1 MQKIIYICTAEKRK
15 KGGKSML
22 KKLSFLLAAIFCI
35 FHCYTAMFGAAS
47 GIGQKAI
54 HLGLVL
60 IIFFL
65 DYLAKE
71 DRKWYCRLADLFF
84 LFASAGSF
92 FYIMAIDKTIDLR
105 SGLVYTYDLIF
116 GVLLIAA
123 LIEATR
129 RSVGTSLAI
138 VVGCFL
144 LYAFG
149 GAYLPGFLAH
159 AGMDLSRLISV
170 VYLGTDGIYGTAIY
184 ASASYIV
191 LFVILGAVFQETGVG
206 DYFTKLASRAFG
218 KFRGGP
224 AKVAVV
230 ASGLFGSISGSAI
243 ANVIGTGTFT
253 IPMMKKCGFED
264 EYAAA
269 VEASASTGGQIM
281 PPVMGATAF
290 LIAEYLSIP
299 YFDLVKAALIPAV
312 LFYVAILM
320 TVDLYARK
328 HDIKGVPEEELPT
341 WKELGQSVYLI
352 LPLIYLILAMSVLKM
367 SVTKAGITAI
377 IATIVFTLFS
387 KRNRITPDKIKKIV
401 KSSIE
406 GTKPVAIACGVVGII
421 IGIVMGSGLGFR
433 MSAILID
440 LSGGNLAVLLTL
452 TMIVSLILGMGVPT
466 TAAYLMLALLVV
478 PTLKKMDVLPLA
490 AHLFIFYFGII
501 SNVTPPVALAAYAAA
516 GVARCNPTKT
526 GFYAFKLSLSGFILP
541 FMFIYN
547 PVLLMQGEPLEIIQ
561 AVITALLG
569 IYSLSCALEKIAF
582 IWNINRLEQIVLFAS
597 ALLLIVPGTVTD
609 LMGLAVLIAI
619 FCLKYFGSRK
629 KETMQNA

>member
-1 MQKIIYICTAEKRK
+1 
-15 KGGKSML
+15 ML
-22 KKLSFLLAAIFCI
+22 KRLSFALAVLFCI
-35 FHCYTAMFGAAS
+35 FHCWTAMFGAAA

-65 DYLAKE
+65 DYLAQ
-71 DRKWYCRLADLFF
+71 DGRKWYCRVMDAFF
-84 LFASAGSF
+84 ILASAGSLI
-92 FYIMAIDKTIDLR
+92 YIMSIDKTIDLR
-105 SGLVYTYDLIF
+105 SGMIYTYDILF
-116 GVLLIAA
+116 GVLLIVT

-129 RSVGTSLAI
+129 RAVGKSLAI
-138 VVGCFL
+138 VVVCFIV
-144 LYAFG
+144 YGFMG
-149 GAYLPGFLAH
+149 QHMPGFLAH
-159 AGMDLSRLISV
+159 VGMDITRITSV

-191 LFVILGAVFQETGVG
+191 LFVILGAVFNETGVG

-224 AKVAVV
+224 AKIAVV
-230 ASGLFGSISGSAI
+230 ASGLFGFISGSAI

-290 LIAEYLSIP
+290 LIAEYLGIP

-328 HDIKGVPEEELPT
+328 NNIKGVPESELPT
-341 WKELGQSVYLI
+341 WKELVKNVYLI
-352 LPLIYLILAMSVLKM
+352 LPLIYLIVSMSVFKM
-367 SVTKAGITAI
+367 SVTKSGITSI
-377 IATIVFTLFS
+377 IATIVCTLFS
-387 KRNRITPDKIKKIV
+387 ARNRITPDKLKKIV
-401 KSSIE
+401 KASIN
-406 GTKPVAIACGVVGII
+406 GAKPVAIACGVVGII

-433 MSAILID
+433 MSSVLIQVSNGHLGIL
-440 LSGGNLAVLLTL
+440 LVL
-452 TMIVSLILGMGVPT
+452 TMVVSLILGMGVPT

-478 PTLKKMDVLPLA
+478 PALKQMNVLPLA

-516 GVARCNPTKT
+516 GVARCNPTRT
-526 GFYAFKLSLSGFILP
+526 GVFAFKLSLSGFILP
-541 FMFIYN
+541 FMFVYN
-547 PVLLMQGEPLEIIQ
+547 PVLLMQGGALEIIQ
-561 AVITALLG
+561 SLITALLG
-569 IYSLSCALEKIAF
+569 IYSLSAALEKF
-582 IWNINRLEQIVLFAS
+582 VFKWNINQAERLVLLAS
-597 ALLLIVPGTVTD
+597 ALLLIIPGTITD
-609 LMGLAVLIAI
+609 LIGFAVLLGI
-619 FCLKYFGSRK
+619 FLIKTAEEK
-629 KETMQNA
+629 KGNYAKA

>member
-1 MQKIIYICTAEKRK
+1 
-15 KGGKSML
+15 ML
-22 KKLSFLLAAIFCI
+22 KRLSFALAVLFCI
-35 FHCYTAMFGAAS
+35 FHCWTAMFGAAA

-65 DYLAKE
+65 DYLAQE
-71 DRKWYCRLADLFF
+71 DRKWYCRVMDAFF
-84 LFASAGSF
+84 ILASAGSLI
-92 FYIMAIDKTIDLR
+92 YSMSIDKTIDLR
-105 SGLVYTYDLIF
+105 SGMIYTYDILF
-116 GVLLIAA
+116 GVLLIIT

-129 RSVGTSLAI
+129 RAVGKSLAI
-138 VVGCFL
+138 VVICFIV
-144 LYAFG
+144 YGFMG
-149 GAYLPGFLAH
+149 QHMPGFLAH
-159 AGMDLSRLISV
+159 VGMDITRITSV

-191 LFVILGAVFQETGVG
+191 LFVILGAVFNETGVG

-224 AKVAVV
+224 AKIAVV

-290 LIAEYLSIP
+290 LIAEYLGIP

-328 HDIKGVPEEELPT
+328 NNIKGVPESELPT
-341 WKELGQSVYLI
+341 WKELVKNVYLI
-352 LPLIYLILAMSVLKM
+352 LPLIYLIVSMSVFKM
-367 SVTKAGITAI
+367 SVTKSGITSI
-377 IATIVFTLFS
+377 IATIVCTLFS
-387 KRNRITPDKIKKIV
+387 ARNRITPAKLKKIV
-401 KSSIE
+401 KASIN
-406 GTKPVAIACGVVGII
+406 GAKPVAIACGVVGII

-433 MSAILID
+433 MSSVLIQVSNGHLGIL
-440 LSGGNLAVLLTL
+440 LVL
-452 TMIVSLILGMGVPT
+452 TMVVSLILGMGVPT

-478 PTLKKMDVLPLA
+478 PALKQMNVLPLA

-526 GFYAFKLSLSGFILP
+526 GVFAFKLSLSGFILP
-541 FMFIYN
+541 FMFVYN
-547 PVLLMQGEPLEIIQ
+547 PVLLMQGGALEILQ
-561 AVITALLG
+561 SLITALLG
-569 IYSLSCALEKIAF
+569 IYSLSAALEKF
-582 IWNINRLEQIVLFAS
+582 VFKWNINQAERLVLLAS
-597 ALLLIVPGTVTD
+597 ALLLIIPGTITD
-609 LMGLAVLIAI
+609 LIGFAVLLGI
-619 FCLKYFGSRK
+619 FLIKTAEEK
-629 KETMQNA
+629 KGNYAKA

>member
-1 MQKIIYICTAEKRK
+1 
-15 KGGKSML
+15 ML
-22 KKLSFLLAAIFCI
+22 KRLSFALAVLFCI
-35 FHCYTAMFGAAS
+35 FHCWTAMFGAAA

-65 DYLAKE
+65 DYLAQE
-71 DRKWYCRLADLFF
+71 DRKWYCRVMDAFF
-84 LFASAGSF
+84 ILASAGSLI
-92 FYIMAIDKTIDLR
+92 YIMSIDKTIDLR
-105 SGLVYTYDLIF
+105 SGMIYTYDILF
-116 GVLLIAA
+116 GVLLIIT

-129 RSVGTSLAI
+129 RAVGKSLAI
-138 VVGCFL
+138 VVICFIV
-144 LYAFG
+144 YGFMG
-149 GAYLPGFLAH
+149 QHMPGVLAH
-159 AGMDLSRLISV
+159 VGMDITRITSV

-191 LFVILGAVFQETGVG
+191 LFVILGAVFNETGVG

-224 AKVAVV
+224 AKIAVV

-290 LIAEYLSIP
+290 LIAEYLGIP

-328 HDIKGVPEEELPT
+328 NNIKGVPESELPT
-341 WKELGQSVYLI
+341 WKELVKNVYLI
-352 LPLIYLILAMSVLKM
+352 LPLIYLIVSMSVFKM
-367 SVTKAGITAI
+367 SVTKSGITSI
-377 IATIVFTLFS
+377 IATIVCTLFS
-387 KRNRITPDKIKKIV
+387 ARNRITPAKLKKIV
-401 KSSIE
+401 KASIN
-406 GTKPVAIACGVVGII
+406 GAKPVAIACGVVGII

-433 MSAILID
+433 MSSVLIQVSNGHLGIL
-440 LSGGNLAVLLTL
+440 LVL
-452 TMIVSLILGMGVPT
+452 TMVVSLILGMGVPT

-478 PTLKKMDVLPLA
+478 PALKQMNVLPLA

-526 GFYAFKLSLSGFILP
+526 GVFAFKLSLSGFILP
-541 FMFIYN
+541 FMFVYN
-547 PVLLMQGEPLEIIQ
+547 PVLLMQGGALEILQ
-561 AVITALLG
+561 SLITALLG
-569 IYSLSCALEKIAF
+569 IYSLSAALEKF
-582 IWNINRLEQIVLFAS
+582 VFKWNINQAERLVLLAS
-597 ALLLIVPGTVTD
+597 ALLLIIPGTITD
-609 LMGLAVLIAI
+609 LIGFAVLLGI
-619 FCLKYFGSRK
+619 FLIKTAEEK
-629 KETMQNA
+629 KGNYAKA

>member
-1 MQKIIYICTAEKRK
+1 
-15 KGGKSML
+15 
-22 KKLSFLLAAIFCI
+22 
-35 FHCYTAMFGAAS
+35 MFGAAA

-71 DRKWYCRLADLFF
+71 DRKWYLKITDLFF
-84 LFASAGSF
+84 IIASAGSLI
-92 FYIMAIDKTIDLR
+92 YIMSIDSTIDLR
-105 SGLVYTYDLIF
+105 SGVVYTYDIVF
-116 GVLLIAA
+116 GVLLVLA

-138 VVGCFL
+138 VTGCFI
-144 LYAFG
+144 LYGFFG
-149 GAYLPGFLAH
+149 QYMPGFLAH
-159 AGMDLSRLISV
+159 VGMDLPRFISI

-191 LFVILGAVFQETGVG
+191 LFVILGAVFNETGVG

-218 KFRGGP
+218 RFVGGP
-224 AKVAVV
+224 AKIAVV

-290 LIAEYLSIP
+290 LIAEYLGIP

-328 HDIKGVPEEELPT
+328 HHISGVPEDELPT
-341 WKELGQSVYLI
+341 WKELGKTVYLI
-352 LPLIYLILAMSVLKM
+352 LPLVYLIISMSVLKM
-367 SVTKAGITAI
+367 SVTKSGISSILMAI
-377 IATIVFTLFS
+377 VCTMFS
-387 KRNRITPDKIKKIV
+387 AKNRLNKEKIV
-401 KSSIE
+401 KIIKGSIN
-406 GTKPVAIACGVVGII
+406 GAKPVAIACGVVGII

-433 MSAILID
+433 MSSVLIQV
-440 LSGGNLAVLLTL
+440 SNGNLAILLIL
-452 TMIVSLILGMGVPT
+452 TMVVSLIMGMGVPT

-478 PTLKKMDVLPLA
+478 PALKQMNVLPLA

-526 GFYAFKLSLSGFILP
+526 GFFAFKLSLSGFILP
-541 FMFIYN
+541 FIFVYN
-547 PVLLMQGEPLEIIQ
+547 PVLLMQGSAIEIIQ
-561 AVITALLG
+561 SLITALLG
-569 IYSLSCALEKIAF
+569 IYSLSCALEKFAF
-582 IWNINRLEQIVLFAS
+582 KWEISQVERVALFVS
-597 ALLLIVPGTVTD
+597 AILLVVPGTLTD
-609 LMGLAVLIAI
+609 VVGFLVLAAI
-619 FCLKYFGSRK
+619 FALKLIENK
-629 KETMQNA
+629 KKVLCN

>member
-1 MQKIIYICTAEKRK
+1 
-15 KGGKSML
+15 ML
-22 KKLSFLLAAIFCI
+22 KKLSFALAVLFCI
-35 FHCYTAMFGAAS
+35 FHCWTAMFGAAA

-65 DYLAKE
+65 DYLAQE
-71 DRKWYCRLADLFF
+71 DRKWYCRVMDAFF
-84 LFASAGSF
+84 ILASAGSLI
-92 FYIMAIDKTIDLR
+92 YITSIDKTIDLR
-105 SGLVYTYDLIF
+105 SGMIYTYDILF
-116 GVLLIAA
+116 GVLLIIT

-129 RSVGTSLAI
+129 RAVGKSLAI
-138 VVGCFL
+138 VVVCFIV
-144 LYAFG
+144 YGFMG
-149 GAYLPGFLAH
+149 QHMPGFLAH
-159 AGMDLSRLISV
+159 VGMDITRITSV

-191 LFVILGAVFQETGVG
+191 LFVILGAVFNETGVG

-224 AKVAVV
+224 AKIAVV

-290 LIAEYLSIP
+290 LIAEYLGIP

-328 HDIKGVPEEELPT
+328 NNIKGVPESELPT
-341 WKELGQSVYLI
+341 WKELVKNVYLI
-352 LPLIYLILAMSVLKM
+352 LPLIYLIVSMSVFKM
-367 SVTKAGITAI
+367 SVTKSGITSI
-377 IATIVFTLFS
+377 IATIVCTLFS
-387 KRNRITPDKIKKIV
+387 ARNRITPDKLKKIV
-401 KSSIE
+401 KASIN
-406 GTKPVAIACGVVGII
+406 GAKPVAIACGVVGII

-433 MSAILID
+433 MSSVLIQVSNGHLGIL
-440 LSGGNLAVLLTL
+440 LVL
-452 TMIVSLILGMGVPT
+452 TMVVSLILGMGVPT

-478 PTLKKMDVLPLA
+478 PALKQMNVLPLA

-516 GVARCNPTKT
+516 GVARCNPTRT
-526 GFYAFKLSLSGFILP
+526 GVFAFKLSLSGFILP
-541 FMFIYN
+541 FMFVYN
-547 PVLLMQGEPLEIIQ
+547 PVLLMQGGALEIIQ
-561 AVITALLG
+561 SLITALLG
-569 IYSLSCALEKIAF
+569 IYSLSAALEKF
-582 IWNINRLEQIVLFAS
+582 VFKWNINQAERLVLLAS
-597 ALLLIVPGTVTD
+597 ALLLIIPGTITD
-609 LMGLAVLIAI
+609 LIGFAVLLGI
-619 FCLKYFGSRK
+619 FLIKTAEEK
-629 KETMQNA
+629 KGNYAKA

>member
-1 MQKIIYICTAEKRK
+1 
-15 KGGKSML
+15 ML
-22 KKLSFLLAAIFCI
+22 KRLSFALAVLFCI
-35 FHCYTAMFGAAS
+35 FHCWMAMFGAAA

-65 DYLAKE
+65 DYLAQE
-71 DRKWYCRLADLFF
+71 DRKWYCRVMDAFF
-84 LFASAGSF
+84 ILASAGSLI
-92 FYIMAIDKTIDLR
+92 YIMSIDKTIDLR
-105 SGLVYTYDLIF
+105 SGMIYTYDILF
-116 GVLLIAA
+116 GVLLIIT

-129 RSVGTSLAI
+129 RAVGKSLAI
-138 VVGCFL
+138 VVVCFIV
-144 LYAFG
+144 YGFMG
-149 GAYLPGFLAH
+149 QHMPGFLAH
-159 AGMDLSRLISV
+159 VGMDITRITSV

-191 LFVILGAVFQETGVG
+191 LFVILGAVFNETGVG

-224 AKVAVV
+224 AKIAVV

-290 LIAEYLSIP
+290 LIAEYLGIP

-328 HDIKGVPEEELPT
+328 NNIKGVPESELPT
-341 WKELGQSVYLI
+341 WKELVKNVYLI
-352 LPLIYLILAMSVLKM
+352 LPLIYLIVSMSVFKM
-367 SVTKAGITAI
+367 SVTKSGITSI
-377 IATIVFTLFS
+377 IATIVCTLFS
-387 KRNRITPDKIKKIV
+387 ARNRITPDKLKKIV
-401 KSSIE
+401 KASIN
-406 GTKPVAIACGVVGII
+406 GAKPVAIACGVVGII

-433 MSAILID
+433 MSSVLIQVSNGHLGIL
-440 LSGGNLAVLLTL
+440 LVL
-452 TMIVSLILGMGVPT
+452 TMVVSLILGMGVPT

-478 PTLKKMDVLPLA
+478 PALKQMNVLPLA

-526 GFYAFKLSLSGFILP
+526 GVFAFKLSLSGFILP
-541 FMFIYN
+541 FMFVYN
-547 PVLLMQGEPLEIIQ
+547 PVLLMQGGALEIIQ
-561 AVITALLG
+561 SLITALLG
-569 IYSLSCALEKIAF
+569 IYSLSAALEKF
-582 IWNINRLEQIVLFAS
+582 VFKWNINQAERLVLLAS
-597 ALLLIVPGTVTD
+597 ALLLIIPGTITD
-609 LMGLAVLIAI
+609 LIGFAVLLGI
-619 FCLKYFGSRK
+619 FLIKTAEEK
-629 KETMQNA
+629 KGNYAKA

>member
-1 MQKIIYICTAEKRK
+1 
-15 KGGKSML
+15 ML
-22 KKLSFLLAAIFCI
+22 KKLSFALAVGFCV
-35 FHCYTAMFGAAS
+35 FHCWTAMFGAAS

-60 IIFFL
+60 TIFFL
-65 DYLAKE
+65 DYLAQ
-71 DRKWYCRLADLFF
+71 DGRKWYLRAVDGFFVLA
-84 LFASAGSF
+84 SVGSLA
-92 FYIMAIDKTIDLR
+92 YIMSIDSTIDLR
-105 SGLVYTYDLIF
+105 SGLIYTYDIIF
-116 GVLLIAA
+116 GLLLMVT

-129 RSVGTSLAI
+129 RAVGVSLAI
-138 VVGCFL
+138 VVLCFVA
-144 LYAFG
+144 YAFLG
-149 GAYLPGFLAH
+149 PHMPGFLAH
-159 AGMDLSRLISV
+159 AGMDIPRLTSI

-191 LFVILGAVFQETGVG
+191 LFVILGAVFNETGVG

-224 AKVAVV
+224 AKIAVV

-264 EYAAA
+264 DYAAA

-290 LIAEYLSIP
+290 LIAEYLGIP

-328 HDIKGVPEEELPT
+328 HNIKGVPENELPT
-341 WKELGQSVYLI
+341 WNELALNVYLI
-352 LPLIYLILAMSVLKM
+352 VPLIYLVVSMSVFKM
-367 SVTKAGITAI
+367 TVTKSGITSI
-377 IATIVFTLFS
+377 LVTIVCTLFS
-387 KRNRITPDKIKKIV
+387 ARNRISPDKLKKIV
-401 KSSIE
+401 KASIN
-406 GTKPVAIACGVVGII
+406 GAKPVAVACGVVGII

-433 MSAILID
+433 MSSVLVQV
-440 LSGGNLAVLLTL
+440 SGGHQGILLVL
-452 TMIVSLILGMGVPT
+452 TMVVSLILGMGVPT

-478 PTLKKMDVLPLA
+478 PALKSMDVLPLA

-516 GVARCNPTKT
+516 GVARSNPTRT
-526 GFYAFKLSLSGFILP
+526 GVFAFKLSLSGFILP
-541 FMFIYN
+541 FMFVYN
-547 PVLLMQGEPLEIIQ
+547 PVLLMQGNALEILQ
-561 AVITALLG
+561 SVVTAVLG
-569 IYSLSCALEKIAF
+569 IYSLSAALEKF
-582 IWNINRLEQIVLFAS
+582 IFKWSIGNAERIVLFAS

-609 LMGLAVLIAI
+609 LIGFAVLLGI
-619 FCLKYFGSRK
+619 FFIKATVDK
-629 KETMQNA
+629 NKTIQNIS

>member
-1 MQKIIYICTAEKRK
+1 
-15 KGGKSML
+15 ML
-22 KKLSFLLAAIFCI
+22 KRLSFALAVLFCI
-35 FHCYTAMFGAAS
+35 FHCWTAMFGAAA

-65 DYLAKE
+65 DYLAQE
-71 DRKWYCRLADLFF
+71 DRKWYCRVMDAFF
-84 LFASAGSF
+84 ILASAGSLI
-92 FYIMAIDKTIDLR
+92 YIMSIDKTIDLR
-105 SGLVYTYDLIF
+105 SGMIYTYDILF
-116 GVLLIAA
+116 GVLLIIT

-129 RSVGTSLAI
+129 RAVGKSLAI
-138 VVGCFL
+138 VVICFIV
-144 LYAFG
+144 YGFMG
-149 GAYLPGFLAH
+149 QHMPGFLAH
-159 AGMDLSRLISV
+159 VGMDITRITSV

-191 LFVILGAVFQETGVG
+191 LFVILGAVFNETGVG

-224 AKVAVV
+224 AKIAVV

-290 LIAEYLSIP
+290 LIAEYLGIP

-328 HDIKGVPEEELPT
+328 NNIKGVPESELPT
-341 WKELGQSVYLI
+341 WKELVKNVYLI
-352 LPLIYLILAMSVLKM
+352 LPLIYLIVSMSVFKM
-367 SVTKAGITAI
+367 SVTKSGITSI
-377 IATIVFTLFS
+377 IATIVCTLFS
-387 KRNRITPDKIKKIV
+387 ARNRITPAKLKKIV
-401 KSSIE
+401 KASIN
-406 GTKPVAIACGVVGII
+406 GAKHVAIACGVVGII

-433 MSAILID
+433 MSSVLIQVSNGHLGIL
-440 LSGGNLAVLLTL
+440 LVL
-452 TMIVSLILGMGVPT
+452 TMVVSLILGMGVPT

-478 PTLKKMDVLPLA
+478 PALKQMNVLPLA

-526 GFYAFKLSLSGFILP
+526 GVFAFKLSLSGFILP
-541 FMFIYN
+541 FMFVYN
-547 PVLLMQGEPLEIIQ
+547 PVLLMQGGALEILQ
-561 AVITALLG
+561 SLITALLG
-569 IYSLSCALEKIAF
+569 IYSLSAALEKF
-582 IWNINRLEQIVLFAS
+582 VFKWNINQAERLVLLAS
-597 ALLLIVPGTVTD
+597 ALLLIIPGTITD
-609 LMGLAVLIAI
+609 LIGFAVLLGI
-619 FCLKYFGSRK
+619 FLIKTAEEK
-629 KETMQNA
+629 KGNYAKA

>member
-1 MQKIIYICTAEKRK
+1 
-15 KGGKSML
+15 ML
-22 KKLSFLLAAIFCI
+22 KKLSFVLAAVFCI
-35 FHCYTAMFGAAS
+35 FHCYTAMFGAAP
-47 GIGQKAI
+47 GIAQKAV

-60 IIFFL
+60 VIFFL
-65 DYLAKE
+65 DYLVKE
-71 DRKWYCRLADLFF
+71 DRKWYLKLTDAFF
-84 LFASAGSF
+84 ILASAGSLI
-92 FYIMAIDKTIDLR
+92 YILSIDSTIDLR
-105 SGLVYTYDLIF
+105 SGLIYTYDILF
-116 GVLLIAA
+116 AVLLVLT

-129 RSVGTSLAI
+129 RAVGNSLAI
-138 VVGCFL
+138 VVICFI
-144 LYAFG
+144 LYGFFG
-149 GAYLPGFLAH
+149 MYMPGFLAH
-159 AGMDLSRLISV
+159 AGMDISRLTSV

-191 LFVILGAVFQETGVG
+191 LFVILGAVFNETGVG

-224 AKVAVV
+224 AKIAVV

-290 LIAEYLSIP
+290 LIAEYLGIP

-328 HDIKGVPEEELPT
+328 HDIKGVPESELPT
-341 WKELGQSVYLI
+341 WKELAKNVYLI
-352 LPLIYLILAMSVLKM
+352 LPLLYLILSMSVFKM
-367 SVTKAGITAI
+367 SVTKSGITSI
-377 IATIVFTLFS
+377 IVTIICTLFS
-387 KRNRITPDKIKKIV
+387 ARNRITPEKLKKIV
-401 KSSIE
+401 KASIN
-406 GTKPVAIACGVVGII
+406 GAKPVAIACGVVGII

-433 MSAILID
+433 MSSVLIQVSGGSLAILLI
-440 LSGGNLAVLLTL
+440 L
-452 TMIVSLILGMGVPT
+452 TMFVSLILGMGVPT

-478 PTLKKMDVLPLA
+478 PALKKMEVLPLA

-526 GFYAFKLSLSGFILP
+526 GFFAFKLSLSGFILP
-541 FMFIYN
+541 FMFVYN
-547 PVLLMQGEPLEIIQ
+547 PVLLMQGNAFDILQ
-561 AVITALLG
+561 SLITALLG
-569 IYSLSCALEKIAF
+569 IYSLSCALEKFAF
-582 IWNINRLEQIVLFAS
+582 KWNISQAERLILFAS
-597 ALLLIVPGTVTD
+597 AILLIVPGTVTD
-609 LMGLAVLIAI
+609 LIGIAVLVAI
-619 FCLKYFGSRK
+619 FCLKIFTDK
-629 KETMQNA
+629 KITMQNA

>member
-1 MQKIIYICTAEKRK
+1 MKIT
-15 KGGKSML
+15 
-22 KKLSFLLAAIFCI
+22 
-35 FHCYTAMFGAAS
+35 
-47 GIGQKAI
+47 
-54 HLGLVL
+54 
-60 IIFFL
+60 
-65 DYLAKE
+65 
-71 DRKWYCRLADLFF
+71 DLFF
-84 LFASAGSF
+84 IIASAGSLI
-92 FYIMAIDKTIDLR
+92 YIMSIDSTIDLR
-105 SGLVYTYDLIF
+105 SGVVYTYDIVF
-116 GVLLIAA
+116 GVLLVLA

-138 VVGCFL
+138 VTGCFI
-144 LYAFG
+144 LYGFFG
-149 GAYLPGFLAH
+149 QYMPGFLAH
-159 AGMDLSRLISV
+159 VGMDLPRFISI

-191 LFVILGAVFQETGVG
+191 LFVILGAVFNETGVG

-218 KFRGGP
+218 RFVGGP
-224 AKVAVV
+224 AKIAVV

-290 LIAEYLSIP
+290 LIAEYLGIP

-328 HDIKGVPEEELPT
+328 HHISGVPEDELPT
-341 WKELGQSVYLI
+341 WKELGKTVYLI
-352 LPLIYLILAMSVLKM
+352 LPLVYLIISMSVLKM
-367 SVTKAGITAI
+367 SVTKSGISSILMAI
-377 IATIVFTLFS
+377 VCTMFS
-387 KRNRITPDKIKKIV
+387 AKNRLNKEKIV
-401 KSSIE
+401 KIIKGSIN
-406 GTKPVAIACGVVGII
+406 GAKPVAIACGVVGII

-433 MSAILID
+433 MSSVLIQV
-440 LSGGNLAVLLTL
+440 SNGNLAILLIL
-452 TMIVSLILGMGVPT
+452 TMVVSLIMGMGVPT

-478 PTLKKMDVLPLA
+478 PALKQMNVLPLA

-526 GFYAFKLSLSGFILP
+526 GFFAFKLSLSGFILP
-541 FMFIYN
+541 FIFVYN
-547 PVLLMQGEPLEIIQ
+547 PVLLMQGSAIEIIQ
-561 AVITALLG
+561 SLITALLG
-569 IYSLSCALEKIAF
+569 IYSLSCALEKFAF
-582 IWNINRLEQIVLFAS
+582 KWEISQVERVALFVS
-597 ALLLIVPGTVTD
+597 AILLVVPGTLTD
-609 LMGLAVLIAI
+609 VVGFLVLAAI
-619 FCLKYFGSRK
+619 FALKLIENK
-629 KETMQNA
+629 KKVLCN

>member
-1 MQKIIYICTAEKRK
+1 
-15 KGGKSML
+15 ML
-22 KKLSFLLAAIFCI
+22 KKLSFILAAIFCV
-35 FHCYTAMFGAAS
+35 FHCWTAMFGAAA

-60 IIFFL
+60 AIFFL
-65 DYLAKE
+65 DYLAKD
-71 DRKWYCRLADLFF
+71 DRKWYCRLSDVFF
-84 LFASAGSF
+84 ILASVGSLI
-92 FYIMAIDKTIDLR
+92 YIMSIDSTIDMR
-105 SGLVYTYDLIF
+105 SGRIYTYDIFF
-116 GVLLIAA
+116 GVLLMVT
-123 LIEATR
+123 LIEASR
-129 RSVGTSLAI
+129 RAVGKSLAI
-138 VVGCFL
+138 VVIVFI
-144 LYAFG
+144 LYAFFG
-149 GAYLPGFLAH
+149 QYMPGFLVH
-159 AGMDLSRLISV
+159 AGMDISRLTSV

-191 LFVILGAVFQETGVG
+191 LFVILGAVFNETGVG

-224 AKVAVV
+224 AKIAVV

-290 LIAEYLSIP
+290 LIAEYLGIP
-299 YFDLVKAALIPAV
+299 YFSLVKAALIPAV

-328 HDIKGVPEEELPT
+328 HDIKGVPESELPT
-341 WKELGQSVYLI
+341 WKELGRNVYLI
-352 LPLIYLILAMSVLKM
+352 LPLIYLIISMSVFKM
-367 SVTKAGITAI
+367 TVTKSGITSI
-377 IATIVFTLFS
+377 IATIVCTLFS
-387 KRNRITPDKIKKIV
+387 ARNRITLEKLKRIV
-401 KSSIE
+401 KASIN
-406 GTKPVAIACGVVGII
+406 GAKPVAVACGVVGII

-433 MSAILID
+433 MSSMLIQISNGQLGIL
-440 LSGGNLAVLLTL
+440 LVL
-452 TMIVSLILGMGVPT
+452 TMVVSLILGMGVPT

-478 PTLKKMDVLPLA
+478 PALKQMNVLPLA

-526 GFYAFKLSLSGFILP
+526 GIFAFKLSLSGFILP
-541 FMFIYN
+541 FMFVYN
-547 PVLLMQGEPLEIIQ
+547 PVLLMQGNWLEIIQ
-561 AVITALLG
+561 SLITALLG
-569 IYSLSCALEKIAF
+569 IYSLSSALEGFVFK
-582 IWNINRLEQIVLFAS
+582 WNANKAERLVLLAS
-597 ALLLIVPGTVTD
+597 ALLLIVPGTLTD
-609 LMGLAVLIAI
+609 VIGLAVLVGIFLLKTAGSKRGNNAIA
-619 FCLKYFGSRK
+619 
-629 KETMQNA
+629 

>member
-1 MQKIIYICTAEKRK
+1 M
-15 KGGKSML
+15 S
-22 KKLSFLLAAIFCI
+22 
-35 FHCYTAMFGAAS
+35 
-47 GIGQKAI
+47 
-54 HLGLVL
+54 
-60 IIFFL
+60 
-65 DYLAKE
+65 
-71 DRKWYCRLADLFF
+71 
-84 LFASAGSF
+84 
-92 FYIMAIDKTIDLR
+92 IDSTIDLR
-105 SGLVYTYDLIF
+105 SGVVYTYDIVF
-116 GVLLIAA
+116 GVLLVLA

-138 VVGCFL
+138 VTGCFI
-144 LYAFG
+144 LYGFFG
-149 GAYLPGFLAH
+149 QYMPGFLAH
-159 AGMDLSRLISV
+159 VGMDIPRFISI

-191 LFVILGAVFQETGVG
+191 LFVILGAVFNETGVG

-218 KFRGGP
+218 RFVGGP
-224 AKVAVV
+224 AKIAVV

-290 LIAEYLSIP
+290 LIAEYLGIP

-328 HDIKGVPEEELPT
+328 HHISGVPEDELPT
-341 WKELGQSVYLI
+341 WKELGKTVYLI
-352 LPLIYLILAMSVLKM
+352 LPLVYLIISMSVLKM
-367 SVTKAGITAI
+367 SVTKSGISSILMAI
-377 IATIVFTLFS
+377 VCTMFS
-387 KRNRITPDKIKKIV
+387 AKNRLNKEKIV
-401 KSSIE
+401 KIIKGSIN
-406 GTKPVAIACGVVGII
+406 GAKPVAIACGVVGII

-433 MSAILID
+433 MSSVLIQV
-440 LSGGNLAVLLTL
+440 SNGNLAILLIL
-452 TMIVSLILGMGVPT
+452 TMVVSLIMGMGVPT

-478 PTLKKMDVLPLA
+478 PALKQMNVLPLA

-526 GFYAFKLSLSGFILP
+526 GFFAFKLSLSGFILP
-541 FMFIYN
+541 FIFVYN
-547 PVLLMQGEPLEIIQ
+547 PVLLMQGSAIEIIQ
-561 AVITALLG
+561 SLITALLG
-569 IYSLSCALEKIAF
+569 IYSLSCALEKFAF
-582 IWNINRLEQIVLFAS
+582 KWEISQVERVALFVS
-597 ALLLIVPGTVTD
+597 AILLVVPGTLTD
-609 LMGLAVLIAI
+609 VVGFLVLAAI
-619 FCLKYFGSRK
+619 FALKLIENK
-629 KETMQNA
+629 KKVLCN

>member
-1 MQKIIYICTAEKRK
+1 
-15 KGGKSML
+15 
-22 KKLSFLLAAIFCI
+22 
-35 FHCYTAMFGAAS
+35 MFGAAA

-71 DRKWYCRLADLFF
+71 DRKWYLKITDLFF
-84 LFASAGSF
+84 IIASAGSLI
-92 FYIMAIDKTIDLR
+92 YIMSIDSTIDLR
-105 SGLVYTYDLIF
+105 SGVVYTYDIVF
-116 GVLLIAA
+116 GVLLVLA

-129 RSVGTSLAI
+129 RSVGTSLTI
-138 VVGCFL
+138 VTGCFI
-144 LYAFG
+144 LYGFFG
-149 GAYLPGFLAH
+149 QYMPGFLAH
-159 AGMDLSRLISV
+159 VGMDLPRFISI

-191 LFVILGAVFQETGVG
+191 LFVILGAVFNETGVG

-218 KFRGGP
+218 RFVGGP
-224 AKVAVV
+224 AKIAVV

-290 LIAEYLSIP
+290 LIAEYLGIP

-328 HDIKGVPEEELPT
+328 HHISGVPEDELPT
-341 WKELGQSVYLI
+341 WKELGKTVYLI
-352 LPLIYLILAMSVLKM
+352 LPLVYLIISMSVLKM
-367 SVTKAGITAI
+367 SVTKSGISSILMAI
-377 IATIVFTLFS
+377 VCTMFS
-387 KRNRITPDKIKKIV
+387 AKNRLNKEKIV
-401 KSSIE
+401 KIIKGSIN
-406 GTKPVAIACGVVGII
+406 GAKPVAIACGVVGII

-433 MSAILID
+433 MSSVLIQV
-440 LSGGNLAVLLTL
+440 SNGNLAILLIL
-452 TMIVSLILGMGVPT
+452 TMVVSLIMGMGVPT

-478 PTLKKMDVLPLA
+478 PALKQMNVLPLA

-526 GFYAFKLSLSGFILP
+526 GFFAFKLSLSGFILP
-541 FMFIYN
+541 FIFVYN
-547 PVLLMQGEPLEIIQ
+547 PVLLMQGSALEIIQ
-561 AVITALLG
+561 SLITALLG
-569 IYSLSCALEKIAF
+569 IYSLSCALEKFAF
-582 IWNINRLEQIVLFAS
+582 KWEISQVERVALFVS
-597 ALLLIVPGTVTD
+597 AILLVVPGTLTD
-609 LMGLAVLIAI
+609 VVGFLVLAVIFALKLIEN
-619 FCLKYFGSRK
+619 K
-629 KETMQNA
+629 KKVSCN

>member
-1 MQKIIYICTAEKRK
+1 
-15 KGGKSML
+15 ML
-22 KKLSFLLAAIFCI
+22 KRLSFALAVLFCI
-35 FHCYTAMFGAAS
+35 FHCWTAMFGAAA

-65 DYLAKE
+65 DDLAQE
-71 DRKWYCRLADLFF
+71 DRKWYCRVMDAFF
-84 LFASAGSF
+84 ILASAGSLI
-92 FYIMAIDKTIDLR
+92 YIMSIDKTIDLR
-105 SGLVYTYDLIF
+105 SGMIYTYDILF
-116 GVLLIAA
+116 GVLLIIT

-129 RSVGTSLAI
+129 RAVGKSLAI
-138 VVGCFL
+138 VVVCFIV
-144 LYAFG
+144 YGFMG
-149 GAYLPGFLAH
+149 QHMPGFLAH
-159 AGMDLSRLISV
+159 VGMDITRITSV

-191 LFVILGAVFQETGVG
+191 LFVILGAVFNETGVG

-224 AKVAVV
+224 AKIAVV

-290 LIAEYLSIP
+290 LIAEYLGIP

-328 HDIKGVPEEELPT
+328 NNIKGVPESELPT
-341 WKELGQSVYLI
+341 WKELVKNVYLI
-352 LPLIYLILAMSVLKM
+352 LPLIYLIVSMSVFKM
-367 SVTKAGITAI
+367 SVTKSGITSI
-377 IATIVFTLFS
+377 IATIVCTLFS
-387 KRNRITPDKIKKIV
+387 ARNRITADKLKKIV
-401 KSSIE
+401 KASIN
-406 GTKPVAIACGVVGII
+406 GAKPVAVACGVVGII

-433 MSAILID
+433 MSSVLIQVSNGHLGIL
-440 LSGGNLAVLLTL
+440 LVL
-452 TMIVSLILGMGVPT
+452 TMVVSLILGMGVPT

-478 PTLKKMDVLPLA
+478 PALKQMNVLPLA

-516 GVARCNPTKT
+516 GVARCNPTRT
-526 GFYAFKLSLSGFILP
+526 GVFAFKLSLSGFILP
-541 FMFIYN
+541 FMFVYN
-547 PVLLMQGEPLEIIQ
+547 PVLLMQGGALEIIQ
-561 AVITALLG
+561 SLITALLG
-569 IYSLSCALEKIAF
+569 IYSLSAALEKF
-582 IWNINRLEQIVLFAS
+582 VFKWNINQAERLVLLAS
-597 ALLLIVPGTVTD
+597 ALLLIIPGTITD
-609 LMGLAVLIAI
+609 LIGFAVLLGI
-619 FCLKYFGSRK
+619 FLIKTAEEK
-629 KETMQNA
+629 KGNYAKA

>member
-1 MQKIIYICTAEKRK
+1 
-15 KGGKSML
+15 ML
-22 KKLSFLLAAIFCI
+22 KKLSFGLAILFCI
-35 FHCYTAMFGAAS
+35 FHCWTAMFGAAA

-65 DYLAKE
+65 DYLAQK
-71 DRKWYCRLADLFF
+71 DRKWYCRAMDAFF
-84 LFASAGSF
+84 ILASAGSLI
-92 FYIMAIDKTIDLR
+92 YIMSIDKTIDLR
-105 SGLVYTYDLIF
+105 SGMIYTYDILF
-116 GVLLIAA
+116 GVLLIVT

-129 RSVGTSLAI
+129 RAVGKSLAI
-138 VVGCFL
+138 VVVCFII
-144 LYAFG
+144 YGFMG
-149 GAYLPGFLAH
+149 QKMPGFLAH
-159 AGMDLSRLISV
+159 VGMDITRITSV

-191 LFVILGAVFQETGVG
+191 LFVILGAVFNETGVG

-224 AKVAVV
+224 AKIAVV

-290 LIAEYLSIP
+290 LIAEYLGIP

-328 HDIKGVPEEELPT
+328 NNIKGVPESELPT
-341 WKELGQSVYLI
+341 WRELAKNVYLI
-352 LPLIYLILAMSVLKM
+352 LPLIYLIVSMSVFKM
-367 SVTKAGITAI
+367 SVTKSGITSI
-377 IATIVFTLFS
+377 IATIACTLFS
-387 KRNRITPDKIKKIV
+387 ARNRITPGKLKNIV
-401 KSSIE
+401 KASIN
-406 GTKPVAIACGVVGII
+406 GAKPVAIACGVVGII

-433 MSAILID
+433 MSSVLIQVSNGHLGIL
-440 LSGGNLAVLLTL
+440 LVL
-452 TMIVSLILGMGVPT
+452 TMLVSLILGMGVPT

-478 PTLKKMDVLPLA
+478 PALKQMSVLPLA

-526 GFYAFKLSLSGFILP
+526 GVFAFKLSLSGFILP
-541 FMFIYN
+541 FMFVYN
-547 PVLLMQGEPLEIIQ
+547 PVLLMQGGALEILQ
-561 AVITALLG
+561 SLITALLG
-569 IYSLSCALEKIAF
+569 IYSLSSALEKF
-582 IWNINRLEQIVLFAS
+582 VFKWNINQAERLVLLAS

-609 LMGLAVLIAI
+609 LIGFAVLLGI
-619 FCLKYFGSRK
+619 FLLKMAEDK
-629 KETMQNA
+629 KRNYAKA

>member
-1 MQKIIYICTAEKRK
+1 
-15 KGGKSML
+15 ML
-22 KKLSFLLAAIFCI
+22 KKLSFILAAIFCV
-35 FHCYTAMFGAAS
+35 FHCWTAMFGAAA

-60 IIFFL
+60 AIFFL
-65 DYLAKE
+65 DYLAKD
-71 DRKWYCRLADLFF
+71 DRKWYCRLSDVFF
-84 LFASAGSF
+84 ILASVGSLI
-92 FYIMAIDKTIDLR
+92 YIMSIDSTIDMR
-105 SGLVYTYDLIF
+105 SGLIYTYDIFF
-116 GVLLIAA
+116 GVLLMVT

-129 RSVGTSLAI
+129 RAVGKSLAI
-138 VVGCFL
+138 VVIVFI
-144 LYAFG
+144 LYAFFG
-149 GAYLPGFLAH
+149 QYMPGFLVH
-159 AGMDLSRLISV
+159 AGMDISRLTSV

-191 LFVILGAVFQETGVG
+191 LFVILGAVFNETGVG

-224 AKVAVV
+224 AKIAVV
-230 ASGLFGSISGSAI
+230 ASGLFGSIGGSAI

-290 LIAEYLSIP
+290 LIAEYLGIP
-299 YFDLVKAALIPAV
+299 YFSLVKAALIPAV

-328 HDIKGVPEEELPT
+328 HDIKGVPESELPT
-341 WKELGQSVYLI
+341 WKELGRNVYLI
-352 LPLIYLILAMSVLKM
+352 LPLIYLIISMSVFKM
-367 SVTKAGITAI
+367 TVTKSGITSI
-377 IATIVFTLFS
+377 IATIVCTLFS
-387 KRNRITPDKIKKIV
+387 ARNRITLEKLKRIV
-401 KSSIE
+401 KASIN
-406 GTKPVAIACGVVGII
+406 GAKPVAVACGVVGII

-433 MSAILID
+433 MSSMLIQISNGQLGIL
-440 LSGGNLAVLLTL
+440 LVL
-452 TMIVSLILGMGVPT
+452 TMVVSLILGMGVPT

-478 PTLKKMDVLPLA
+478 PALKQMNVLPLA

-526 GFYAFKLSLSGFILP
+526 GIFAFKLSLSGFILP
-541 FMFIYN
+541 FMFVYN
-547 PVLLMQGEPLEIIQ
+547 PVLLMQGNWLEIIQ
-561 AVITALLG
+561 SLITALLG
-569 IYSLSCALEKIAF
+569 IYSLSSALEGFVFK
-582 IWNINRLEQIVLFAS
+582 WNANKAERLVLLAS
-597 ALLLIVPGTVTD
+597 ALLLIVPGTLTD
-609 LMGLAVLIAI
+609 VIGLAVLVGIFLLKTAGSKRGNNAIA
-619 FCLKYFGSRK
+619 
-629 KETMQNA
+629 

>member
-1 MQKIIYICTAEKRK
+1 
-15 KGGKSML
+15 
-22 KKLSFLLAAIFCI
+22 
-35 FHCYTAMFGAAS
+35 MFGAAA

-71 DRKWYCRLADLFF
+71 DRKWYLKITDLFF
-84 LFASAGSF
+84 IIASAGSLI
-92 FYIMAIDKTIDLR
+92 YIMSIDSTIDLR
-105 SGLVYTYDLIF
+105 SGVVYTYDIVF
-116 GVLLIAA
+116 GVLLVLA

-138 VVGCFL
+138 VTGCFI
-144 LYAFG
+144 LYGFFG
-149 GAYLPGFLAH
+149 QYMPGFLAH
-159 AGMDLSRLISV
+159 VGMDLPRFISI

-191 LFVILGAVFQETGVG
+191 LFVILGAVFNETGVG

-218 KFRGGP
+218 RFVGGP
-224 AKVAVV
+224 AKIAVV

-290 LIAEYLSIP
+290 LIAEYLGIP

-328 HDIKGVPEEELPT
+328 HHISGVPEDELPT
-341 WKELGQSVYLI
+341 WKELGKTVYLI
-352 LPLIYLILAMSVLKM
+352 LPLVYLIISMSVLKM
-367 SVTKAGITAI
+367 SVTKSGISSILMAI
-377 IATIVFTLFS
+377 VCTMFS
-387 KRNRITPDKIKKIV
+387 AKNRLNKEKIV
-401 KSSIE
+401 KIIKGSIN
-406 GTKPVAIACGVVGII
+406 GAKPVAIACGVVGII

-433 MSAILID
+433 MSSVLIQV
-440 LSGGNLAVLLTL
+440 SNGNLAILLIL
-452 TMIVSLILGMGVPT
+452 TMVVSLIMGMGVPT

-478 PTLKKMDVLPLA
+478 PALKQMNVLPLA

-526 GFYAFKLSLSGFILP
+526 GFFAFKLSLSGFILP
-541 FMFIYN
+541 FIFVYN
-547 PVLLMQGEPLEIIQ
+547 PVLLMQGSAIEIIQ
-561 AVITALLG
+561 SLITALLG
-569 IYSLSCALEKIAF
+569 IYSLSCALEKFAF
-582 IWNINRLEQIVLFAS
+582 KWEISQVERVALFVS
-597 ALLLIVPGTVTD
+597 AILLVVPGTLTD
-609 LMGLAVLIAI
+609 VVGFVVLAVI
-619 FCLKYFGSRK
+619 FALKLVENK
-629 KETMQNA
+629 KKVTCN

>member
-1 MQKIIYICTAEKRK
+1 
-15 KGGKSML
+15 ML
-22 KKLSFLLAAIFCI
+22 KKLSFALAVGFCV
-35 FHCYTAMFGAAS
+35 FHCWTAMFGAAS

-60 IIFFL
+60 TIFFL
-65 DYLAKE
+65 DYLAQ
-71 DRKWYCRLADLFF
+71 DGRKWYLRAVDGFFVLA
-84 LFASAGSF
+84 SVGSLA
-92 FYIMAIDKTIDLR
+92 YIMSIDSTIDLR
-105 SGLVYTYDLIF
+105 SGLIYTYDIIF
-116 GVLLIAA
+116 GLLLMVT

-129 RSVGTSLAI
+129 RAVGVSLAI
-138 VVGCFL
+138 VVLCFVA
-144 LYAFG
+144 YAFLG
-149 GAYLPGFLAH
+149 PHMPGFLAH
-159 AGMDLSRLISV
+159 AGMDIPRLTSI

-191 LFVILGAVFQETGVG
+191 LFVIMGAVFNETGVG

-224 AKVAVV
+224 AKIAVV

-264 EYAAA
+264 DYAAA
-269 VEASASTGGQIM
+269 VEASASTGGQLM

-290 LIAEYLSIP
+290 LLAEYLGIP

-328 HDIKGVPEEELPT
+328 HNIKGVPENELPT
-341 WKELGQSVYLI
+341 WNELALNVYLI
-352 LPLIYLILAMSVLKM
+352 VPLIYLVVSMSVFKM
-367 SVTKAGITAI
+367 TVTKSGITSI
-377 IATIVFTLFS
+377 LVTIVCTLFS
-387 KRNRITPDKIKKIV
+387 ARNRISPDKLKKIV
-401 KSSIE
+401 KASIN
-406 GTKPVAIACGVVGII
+406 GAKPVAVACGVVGII

-433 MSAILID
+433 MSSVLVQV
-440 LSGGNLAVLLTL
+440 SGGHQGILLVL
-452 TMIVSLILGMGVPT
+452 TMVVSLILGMGVPT

-478 PTLKKMDVLPLA
+478 PALKSMDVLPLA

-516 GVARCNPTKT
+516 GVARSNPTRT
-526 GFYAFKLSLSGFILP
+526 GVFAFKLSLSGFILP
-541 FMFIYN
+541 FMFVYN
-547 PVLLMQGEPLEIIQ
+547 PVLLMQGNALEILQ
-561 AVITALLG
+561 SVVTAVLG
-569 IYSLSCALEKIAF
+569 IYSLSAALEKF
-582 IWNINRLEQIVLFAS
+582 IFKWSIGNAERIVLFAS

-609 LMGLAVLIAI
+609 LIGFAVLLGI
-619 FCLKYFGSRK
+619 FFIKATVDK
-629 KETMQNA
+629 NKTIQNIS

>member
-1 MQKIIYICTAEKRK
+1 
-15 KGGKSML
+15 ML
-22 KKLSFLLAAIFCI
+22 KRLSFALAVLFCI
-35 FHCYTAMFGAAS
+35 FHCWTAMFGAAA

-65 DYLAKE
+65 DYLAQ
-71 DRKWYCRLADLFF
+71 DGRKWYCRVMDAFF
-84 LFASAGSF
+84 ILASAGSLI
-92 FYIMAIDKTIDLR
+92 YIMSIDKTIDLR
-105 SGLVYTYDLIF
+105 SGMIYTYDILF
-116 GVLLIAA
+116 GVLLIVT

-129 RSVGTSLAI
+129 RAVGKSLAI
-138 VVGCFL
+138 VVVCFIV
-144 LYAFG
+144 YGFMG
-149 GAYLPGFLAH
+149 QHMPGFLAH
-159 AGMDLSRLISV
+159 VGMDITRITSV

-191 LFVILGAVFQETGVG
+191 LFVILGAVFNETGVG

-224 AKVAVV
+224 AKIAVV

-290 LIAEYLSIP
+290 LIAEYLGIP

-328 HDIKGVPEEELPT
+328 NNIKGVPESELPT
-341 WKELGQSVYLI
+341 WKELVKNVYLI
-352 LPLIYLILAMSVLKM
+352 LPLIYLIVSMSVFKM
-367 SVTKAGITAI
+367 SVTKSGITSI
-377 IATIVFTLFS
+377 IATIVCTLFS
-387 KRNRITPDKIKKIV
+387 ARNRITPDKLKKIV
-401 KSSIE
+401 KASIN
-406 GTKPVAIACGVVGII
+406 GAKPVAIACGVVGII

-433 MSAILID
+433 MSSVLIQVSNGHLGIL
-440 LSGGNLAVLLTL
+440 LVL
-452 TMIVSLILGMGVPT
+452 TMVVSLILGMGVPT

-478 PTLKKMDVLPLA
+478 PALKQMNVLPLA

-516 GVARCNPTKT
+516 GVARCNPTRT
-526 GFYAFKLSLSGFILP
+526 GVFAFKLSLSGFILP
-541 FMFIYN
+541 FMFVYN
-547 PVLLMQGEPLEIIQ
+547 PVLLMQGGALEIIQ
-561 AVITALLG
+561 SLITALLG
-569 IYSLSCALEKIAF
+569 IYSLSAALEKF
-582 IWNINRLEQIVLFAS
+582 VFKWNINQAERLVLLAS
-597 ALLLIVPGTVTD
+597 ALLIIIPGTITD
-609 LMGLAVLIAI
+609 LIGFAVLLGI
-619 FCLKYFGSRK
+619 FLIKTAEEK
-629 KETMQNA
+629 KGNYAKA

>member
-1 MQKIIYICTAEKRK
+1 
-15 KGGKSML
+15 ML
-22 KKLSFLLAAIFCI
+22 KKLSFILAAIFCV
-35 FHCYTAMFGAAS
+35 FHCWTAMFGAAA

-60 IIFFL
+60 AIFFL
-65 DYLAKE
+65 DYLAKD
-71 DRKWYCRLADLFF
+71 DRKWYCRLSDVFF
-84 LFASAGSF
+84 ILASVGSLI
-92 FYIMAIDKTIDLR
+92 YIMSIDSTIDMR
-105 SGLVYTYDLIF
+105 SGRIYTYDIFF
-116 GVLLIAA
+116 GVLLMVT
-123 LIEATR
+123 LIEASR
-129 RSVGTSLAI
+129 RAVGKSLAI
-138 VVGCFL
+138 VVIVFI
-144 LYAFG
+144 LYAFFG
-149 GAYLPGFLAH
+149 QYMPGFLVH
-159 AGMDLSRLISV
+159 AGMDISRLTSV

-191 LFVILGAVFQETGVG
+191 LFVILGAVFNETGVG

-224 AKVAVV
+224 AKIAVV

-290 LIAEYLSIP
+290 LIAEYLGIP
-299 YFDLVKAALIPAV
+299 YFSLVKAALIPAV

-328 HDIKGVPEEELPT
+328 HDIKGVPESELPT
-341 WKELGQSVYLI
+341 WKELGRNVYLI
-352 LPLIYLILAMSVLKM
+352 LPLIYLIISMSVFKM
-367 SVTKAGITAI
+367 SVTKSGITSI
-377 IATIVFTLFS
+377 IATIVCTLFS
-387 KRNRITPDKIKKIV
+387 ARNRITLEKLKRIV
-401 KSSIE
+401 KASIN
-406 GTKPVAIACGVVGII
+406 GAKPVAVACGVAGII

-433 MSAILID
+433 MSSMLIQISNGQLGIL
-440 LSGGNLAVLLTL
+440 LVL
-452 TMIVSLILGMGVPT
+452 TMVVSLILGMGVPT

-478 PTLKKMDVLPLA
+478 PALKQMNVLPLA

-526 GFYAFKLSLSGFILP
+526 GIFAFKLSLSGFILP
-541 FMFIYN
+541 FMFVYN
-547 PVLLMQGEPLEIIQ
+547 PVLLMQGNWLEIIQ
-561 AVITALLG
+561 SLITALLG
-569 IYSLSCALEKIAF
+569 IYSLSSALEGFVFK
-582 IWNINRLEQIVLFAS
+582 WNANKAERLVLLAS
-597 ALLLIVPGTVTD
+597 ALLLIVPGTLTD
-609 LMGLAVLIAI
+609 VIGLAVLVGIFLLKTAGSKRGNNAIA
-619 FCLKYFGSRK
+619 
-629 KETMQNA
+629 

>member
-1 MQKIIYICTAEKRK
+1 
-15 KGGKSML
+15 ML
-22 KKLSFLLAAIFCI
+22 KRLSFALAVLFCI
-35 FHCYTAMFGAAS
+35 FHCWTAMFGAAA

-65 DYLAKE
+65 DYLAQE
-71 DRKWYCRLADLFF
+71 DRKWYCRVMDAFF
-84 LFASAGSF
+84 ILASAGSLI
-92 FYIMAIDKTIDLR
+92 YIMSIDKTIDLR
-105 SGLVYTYDLIF
+105 SGMIYTYDILF
-116 GVLLIAA
+116 GVLLIIT

-129 RSVGTSLAI
+129 RAEKKSLAI
-138 VVGCFL
+138 VVVCFIV
-144 LYAFG
+144 YGFMG
-149 GAYLPGFLAH
+149 QHMPGFLAH
-159 AGMDLSRLISV
+159 VGMDITRITSV

-191 LFVILGAVFQETGVG
+191 LFVILGAVFNETGVG

-224 AKVAVV
+224 AKIAVV

-290 LIAEYLSIP
+290 LIAEYLGIP

-328 HDIKGVPEEELPT
+328 NNIKGVPESELPT
-341 WKELGQSVYLI
+341 WKELVKNVYLI
-352 LPLIYLILAMSVLKM
+352 LPLIYLIVSMSVFKM
-367 SVTKAGITAI
+367 SVTKSGITSI
-377 IATIVFTLFS
+377 IATIVCTLFS
-387 KRNRITPDKIKKIV
+387 ARNRITPDKLKKIV
-401 KSSIE
+401 KASIN
-406 GTKPVAIACGVVGII
+406 GAKPVAIACGVVGII

-433 MSAILID
+433 MSSVLIQVSNGHLGIL
-440 LSGGNLAVLLTL
+440 LVL
-452 TMIVSLILGMGVPT
+452 TMVVSLILGMGVPT

-478 PTLKKMDVLPLA
+478 PALKQMNVLPLA

-526 GFYAFKLSLSGFILP
+526 GVFAFKLSLSGFILP
-541 FMFIYN
+541 FMFVYN
-547 PVLLMQGEPLEIIQ
+547 PVLLMQGGALEIIQ
-561 AVITALLG
+561 SLITALLG
-569 IYSLSCALEKIAF
+569 IYSLSAALEKF
-582 IWNINRLEQIVLFAS
+582 VFKWNINQAERLVLLAS
-597 ALLLIVPGTVTD
+597 ALLLIIPGTITD
-609 LMGLAVLIAI
+609 LIGFAVLLGI
-619 FCLKYFGSRK
+619 FLIKTAEEK
-629 KETMQNA
+629 KGNYAKA

>member
-1 MQKIIYICTAEKRK
+1 
-15 KGGKSML
+15 ML
-22 KKLSFLLAAIFCI
+22 KRLSFALAVLFCI
-35 FHCYTAMFGAAS
+35 FHCWTAMFGAAA

-65 DYLAKE
+65 DYLAQE
-71 DRKWYCRLADLFF
+71 DRKWYCRVMDAFF
-84 LFASAGSF
+84 ILASAGSLI
-92 FYIMAIDKTIDLR
+92 YIMSIDKTIDLR
-105 SGLVYTYDLIF
+105 SGMIYTYDILF
-116 GVLLIAA
+116 GVLLIIT

-129 RSVGTSLAI
+129 RAVGKSLAI
-138 VVGCFL
+138 VVVCFIV
-144 LYAFG
+144 YGFMG
-149 GAYLPGFLAH
+149 QHMPGFLAH
-159 AGMDLSRLISV
+159 VGMDITRITSV

-191 LFVILGAVFQETGVG
+191 LFVILGAVFNETGVG

-224 AKVAVV
+224 AKIAVV

-290 LIAEYLSIP
+290 LIAEYLGIP

-328 HDIKGVPEEELPT
+328 NNIKGVPESELPT
-341 WKELGQSVYLI
+341 WKELVKNVYLI
-352 LPLIYLILAMSVLKM
+352 LPLIYLIVSMSVFKM
-367 SVTKAGITAI
+367 SVTKSGITSI
-377 IATIVFTLFS
+377 IATIVCTLFS
-387 KRNRITPDKIKKIV
+387 ARNRITADKLKKIV
-401 KSSIE
+401 KASIN
-406 GTKPVAIACGVVGII
+406 GAKPVAIACGVVGII

-433 MSAILID
+433 MSSVLIQVSNGHLGIL
-440 LSGGNLAVLLTL
+440 LVL
-452 TMIVSLILGMGVPT
+452 TMVVSLILGMGVPT

-478 PTLKKMDVLPLA
+478 PALKQMNVLPLA

-526 GFYAFKLSLSGFILP
+526 GVFAFKLSLSGFILP
-541 FMFIYN
+541 FMFVYN
-547 PVLLMQGEPLEIIQ
+547 PVLLMQGGALEIIQ
-561 AVITALLG
+561 SLITALLG
-569 IYSLSCALEKIAF
+569 IYSLSAALEKF
-582 IWNINRLEQIVLFAS
+582 VFKWNINQAERLVLLAS
-597 ALLLIVPGTVTD
+597 ALLLIIPGTITD
-609 LMGLAVLIAI
+609 LIGFAVLLGI
-619 FCLKYFGSRK
+619 FLIKTAEEK
-629 KETMQNA
+629 KGNYAKA

>member
-1 MQKIIYICTAEKRK
+1 
-15 KGGKSML
+15 ML
-22 KKLSFLLAAIFCI
+22 KRLSFALAVLFCI
-35 FHCYTAMFGAAS
+35 FHCWTAMFGAAA

-65 DYLAKE
+65 DYLAQE
-71 DRKWYCRLADLFF
+71 DRKWYCRVMDAFF
-84 LFASAGSF
+84 ILASAGSLI
-92 FYIMAIDKTIDLR
+92 YIMSIDKTIDLR
-105 SGLVYTYDLIF
+105 SGMIYTYDILF
-116 GVLLIAA
+116 GVLLIIT

-129 RSVGTSLAI
+129 RAVGKSLAI
-138 VVGCFL
+138 VVICFIV
-144 LYAFG
+144 YGFMG
-149 GAYLPGFLAH
+149 QYMPGFLAH
-159 AGMDLSRLISV
+159 VGMDITRITSV

-191 LFVILGAVFQETGVG
+191 LFVILGAVFNETGVG

-224 AKVAVV
+224 AKIAVV

-290 LIAEYLSIP
+290 LIAEYLGIP

-328 HDIKGVPEEELPT
+328 NNIKGVPESELPT
-341 WKELGQSVYLI
+341 WKELVKNVYLI
-352 LPLIYLILAMSVLKM
+352 LPLIYLIVSMSVFKM
-367 SVTKAGITAI
+367 SVTKSGITSI
-377 IATIVFTLFS
+377 IATIVCTLFS
-387 KRNRITPDKIKKIV
+387 ARNRITPAKLKKIV
-401 KSSIE
+401 KASIN
-406 GTKPVAIACGVVGII
+406 GAKPVAIACGVVGII

-433 MSAILID
+433 MSSVLIQVSNGHLGIL
-440 LSGGNLAVLLTL
+440 LVL
-452 TMIVSLILGMGVPT
+452 TMLVPLILGMGVPT

-478 PTLKKMDVLPLA
+478 PALKQMNVLPLA

-526 GFYAFKLSLSGFILP
+526 GVFAFKLSLSGFILP
-541 FMFIYN
+541 FMFVYN
-547 PVLLMQGEPLEIIQ
+547 PVLLMQGGALEILQ
-561 AVITALLG
+561 SLITALLG
-569 IYSLSCALEKIAF
+569 IYSLSAALEKF
-582 IWNINRLEQIVLFAS
+582 VFKWNINQAERLVLLAS
-597 ALLLIVPGTVTD
+597 ALLLIIPGTITD
-609 LMGLAVLIAI
+609 LIGFAVLLGI
-619 FCLKYFGSRK
+619 FLIKTAEEK
-629 KETMQNA
+629 KGNYAKA

>member
-1 MQKIIYICTAEKRK
+1 M
-15 KGGKSML
+15 S
-22 KKLSFLLAAIFCI
+22 
-35 FHCYTAMFGAAS
+35 
-47 GIGQKAI
+47 
-54 HLGLVL
+54 
-60 IIFFL
+60 
-65 DYLAKE
+65 
-71 DRKWYCRLADLFF
+71 
-84 LFASAGSF
+84 
-92 FYIMAIDKTIDLR
+92 IDSTIDLR
-105 SGLVYTYDLIF
+105 SGVVYTYDIVF
-116 GVLLIAA
+116 GVLLVLA

-138 VVGCFL
+138 VTGCFI
-144 LYAFG
+144 LYGFFG
-149 GAYLPGFLAH
+149 QYMPGFLAH
-159 AGMDLSRLISV
+159 VGMDIPRFISI

-191 LFVILGAVFQETGVG
+191 LFVILGAVFNETGVG

-218 KFRGGP
+218 RFVGGP
-224 AKVAVV
+224 AKIAVV

-290 LIAEYLSIP
+290 LIAEYLGIP

-328 HDIKGVPEEELPT
+328 HHISGVPEDELPT
-341 WKELGQSVYLI
+341 WKELGKTVYLI
-352 LPLIYLILAMSVLKM
+352 LPLVYLIISMSVLKM
-367 SVTKAGITAI
+367 SVTKSGISSILMAI
-377 IATIVFTLFS
+377 VCTMFS
-387 KRNRITPDKIKKIV
+387 AKNRLNKEKIV
-401 KSSIE
+401 KIIKGSIN
-406 GTKPVAIACGVVGII
+406 GAKPVAIACGVVGII

-433 MSAILID
+433 MSSVLIQV
-440 LSGGNLAVLLTL
+440 SNGNLAILLIL
-452 TMIVSLILGMGVPT
+452 TMVVSLIMGMGVPT

-478 PTLKKMDVLPLA
+478 PALKQMNVLPLA

-526 GFYAFKLSLSGFILP
+526 GFFAFKLSLSGFILP
-541 FMFIYN
+541 FIFVYN
-547 PVLLMQGEPLEIIQ
+547 PVLLMQGSALEIIQ
-561 AVITALLG
+561 SLITALLG
-569 IYSLSCALEKIAF
+569 IYSLSCALEKFAF
-582 IWNINRLEQIVLFAS
+582 KWEISQVERVALFVS
-597 ALLLIVPGTVTD
+597 AILLVVPGTLTD
-609 LMGLAVLIAI
+609 VVGFVVLAVIFALKLIEN
-619 FCLKYFGSRK
+619 K
-629 KETMQNA
+629 KKVTCN

>member
-1 MQKIIYICTAEKRK
+1 
-15 KGGKSML
+15 ML
-22 KKLSFLLAAIFCI
+22 KRLSFALAVLFCI
-35 FHCYTAMFGAAS
+35 FHCWTAMFGAAA

-65 DYLAKE
+65 DYLAQE
-71 DRKWYCRLADLFF
+71 DRKWYCRVMDAFF
-84 LFASAGSF
+84 ILASAGSLI
-92 FYIMAIDKTIDLR
+92 YIMSIDKTIDLR
-105 SGLVYTYDLIF
+105 SGMIYTYDILF
-116 GVLLIAA
+116 GVLLIIT

-129 RSVGTSLAI
+129 RAVGKSLAI
-138 VVGCFL
+138 VVVCFIV
-144 LYAFG
+144 YGFMG
-149 GAYLPGFLAH
+149 QHMPGFLAH
-159 AGMDLSRLISV
+159 VGMDITRITSV

-191 LFVILGAVFQETGVG
+191 LFVILGAVFNETGVG

-224 AKVAVV
+224 AKIAVV

-290 LIAEYLSIP
+290 LIAEYLGIP

-328 HDIKGVPEEELPT
+328 NNIKGVPESELPT
-341 WKELGQSVYLI
+341 WKELVKNVYLI
-352 LPLIYLILAMSVLKM
+352 LPLIYLIVSMSVFKM
-367 SVTKAGITAI
+367 SVTKSGITSI
-377 IATIVFTLFS
+377 IATIVCTLFS
-387 KRNRITPDKIKKIV
+387 ARNRITPDKLKKIV
-401 KSSIE
+401 KASIN
-406 GTKPVAIACGVVGII
+406 GAKPVAIACGVVGII

-433 MSAILID
+433 MSSVLIQVSNGHLGIL
-440 LSGGNLAVLLTL
+440 LVL
-452 TMIVSLILGMGVPT
+452 TMVVSLILGMGVPT

-478 PTLKKMDVLPLA
+478 PALKQMNVLPLA

-516 GVARCNPTKT
+516 GVARCNPTRT
-526 GFYAFKLSLSGFILP
+526 GVFAFKLSLSGFILP
-541 FMFIYN
+541 FMFVYN
-547 PVLLMQGEPLEIIQ
+547 PVLLMQG
-561 AVITALLG
+561 G
-569 IYSLSCALEKIAF
+569 ALE
-582 IWNINRLEQIVLFAS
+582 L
-597 ALLLIVPGTVTD
+597 
-609 LMGLAVLIAI
+609 
-619 FCLKYFGSRK
+619 YSR
-629 KETMQNA
+629 

>member
-1 MQKIIYICTAEKRK
+1 
-15 KGGKSML
+15 ML
-22 KKLSFLLAAIFCI
+22 FCI
-35 FHCYTAMFGAAS
+35 FHCWTAMFGAAA

-65 DYLAKE
+65 DYLAQE
-71 DRKWYCRLADLFF
+71 DRKWYCRVMDAFF
-84 LFASAGSF
+84 ILASAGSLI
-92 FYIMAIDKTIDLR
+92 YIMSIDKTIDLR
-105 SGLVYTYDLIF
+105 SGMIYTYDILF
-116 GVLLIAA
+116 GVLLIIT

-129 RSVGTSLAI
+129 RAVGKSLAI
-138 VVGCFL
+138 VVICFIV
-144 LYAFG
+144 YGFMG
-149 GAYLPGFLAH
+149 QHMPGFLAH
-159 AGMDLSRLISV
+159 VGMDITRITSV

-191 LFVILGAVFQETGVG
+191 LFVILGAVFNETGVG

-224 AKVAVV
+224 AKIAVV

-290 LIAEYLSIP
+290 LIAEYLGIP

-328 HDIKGVPEEELPT
+328 NNIKGVPESELPT
-341 WKELGQSVYLI
+341 WKELVKNVYLI
-352 LPLIYLILAMSVLKM
+352 LPLIYLIVSMSVFKM
-367 SVTKAGITAI
+367 SVTKSGITSI
-377 IATIVFTLFS
+377 IATIVCTLFS
-387 KRNRITPDKIKKIV
+387 ARNRITPAKLKKIV
-401 KSSIE
+401 KASIN
-406 GTKPVAIACGVVGII
+406 GAKPVAIACGVVGII

-433 MSAILID
+433 MSSVLIQVSNGHLGIL
-440 LSGGNLAVLLTL
+440 LVL
-452 TMIVSLILGMGVPT
+452 TMVVSLILGMGVPT

-478 PTLKKMDVLPLA
+478 PALKQMNVLPLA

-526 GFYAFKLSLSGFILP
+526 GVFAFKLSLSGFILP
-541 FMFIYN
+541 FMFVYN
-547 PVLLMQGEPLEIIQ
+547 PVLLMQGGALEILQ
-561 AVITALLG
+561 SLITALLG
-569 IYSLSCALEKIAF
+569 IYSLSAALEKF
-582 IWNINRLEQIVLFAS
+582 VFKWNINQAERLVLLAS
-597 ALLLIVPGTVTD
+597 ALLLIIPGTITD
-609 LMGLAVLIAI
+609 LIGFAVLLGI
-619 FCLKYFGSRK
+619 FLIKTAEEK
-629 KETMQNA
+629 KGNYAKA

>member
-1 MQKIIYICTAEKRK
+1 
-15 KGGKSML
+15 ML
-22 KKLSFLLAAIFCI
+22 KRLSFALAVLFCI
-35 FHCYTAMFGAAS
+35 FHCWTAMFGAAA

-65 DYLAKE
+65 DYLAQE
-71 DRKWYCRLADLFF
+71 DRKWYCRVMDAFF
-84 LFASAGSF
+84 ILASAGSLI
-92 FYIMAIDKTIDLR
+92 YIMSIDKTIDLR
-105 SGLVYTYDLIF
+105 SGMIYTYDILF
-116 GVLLIAA
+116 GVLLIIT

-129 RSVGTSLAI
+129 RAVGKSLAI
-138 VVGCFL
+138 VVICFIV
-144 LYAFG
+144 YGFMG
-149 GAYLPGFLAH
+149 QHMPGFLAH
-159 AGMDLSRLISV
+159 VGMDITRITSV

-191 LFVILGAVFQETGVG
+191 LFVILGAVFNETGVG

-224 AKVAVV
+224 AKIAVV

-269 VEASASTGGQIM
+269 VEASASTGGKIM

-290 LIAEYLSIP
+290 LIAEYLGIP

-328 HDIKGVPEEELPT
+328 NNIKGVPESELPT
-341 WKELGQSVYLI
+341 WKELVKNVYLI
-352 LPLIYLILAMSVLKM
+352 LPLIYLIVSMSVFKM
-367 SVTKAGITAI
+367 SVTKSGITSI
-377 IATIVFTLFS
+377 IAKIVCTLFS
-387 KRNRITPDKIKKIV
+387 ARNRITTAKLKKIV
-401 KSSIE
+401 KASIN
-406 GTKPVAIACGVVGII
+406 GAKPVAIACGVVGII

-433 MSAILID
+433 MSSVLIQVSNGHLGIL
-440 LSGGNLAVLLTL
+440 LVL
-452 TMIVSLILGMGVPT
+452 TMVVSLILGMGVPT

-478 PTLKKMDVLPLA
+478 PALKQMNVLPLA

-526 GFYAFKLSLSGFILP
+526 GVFAFKLSLSGFILP
-541 FMFIYN
+541 FMFVYN
-547 PVLLMQGEPLEIIQ
+547 PVLLMQGGALEILQ
-561 AVITALLG
+561 SLITALLG
-569 IYSLSCALEKIAF
+569 IYSLSAALEKF
-582 IWNINRLEQIVLFAS
+582 VFKWNINQAERLVLLAS
-597 ALLLIVPGTVTD
+597 ALLLIIPGTITD
-609 LMGLAVLIAI
+609 LIGFAVLLGI
-619 FCLKYFGSRK
+619 FLIKTAEEK
-629 KETMQNA
+629 KGNYAKA

>member
-1 MQKIIYICTAEKRK
+1 
-15 KGGKSML
+15 
-22 KKLSFLLAAIFCI
+22 
-35 FHCYTAMFGAAS
+35 MFGAAA

-71 DRKWYCRLADLFF
+71 DRKCYLKITDLFF
-84 LFASAGSF
+84 IIASAGSLI
-92 FYIMAIDKTIDLR
+92 YIMSIDSTIDLR
-105 SGLVYTYDLIF
+105 SGVVYTYDIVF
-116 GVLLIAA
+116 GVLLVLA

-138 VVGCFL
+138 VTGCFI
-144 LYAFG
+144 LYGFFG
-149 GAYLPGFLAH
+149 QYMPGFLAH
-159 AGMDLSRLISV
+159 VGMDLPRFISI

-191 LFVILGAVFQETGVG
+191 LFVILGAVFNETGVG

-218 KFRGGP
+218 RFVGGP
-224 AKVAVV
+224 AKIAVV

-290 LIAEYLSIP
+290 LIAEYLGIP

-328 HDIKGVPEEELPT
+328 HHISGVPEDELPT
-341 WKELGQSVYLI
+341 WKELGKTVYLI
-352 LPLIYLILAMSVLKM
+352 LPLVYLIISMSVLKM
-367 SVTKAGITAI
+367 SVTKSGISSILMAI
-377 IATIVFTLFS
+377 VCTMFS
-387 KRNRITPDKIKKIV
+387 AKNRLNKEKIV
-401 KSSIE
+401 KIIKGSIN
-406 GTKPVAIACGVVGII
+406 GAKPVAIACGVVGII

-433 MSAILID
+433 MSSVLIQV
-440 LSGGNLAVLLTL
+440 SNGNLAILLIL
-452 TMIVSLILGMGVPT
+452 TMVVSLIMGMGVPT

-478 PTLKKMDVLPLA
+478 PALKQMNVLPLA

-526 GFYAFKLSLSGFILP
+526 GFFAFKLSLSGFILP
-541 FMFIYN
+541 FIFVYN
-547 PVLLMQGEPLEIIQ
+547 PVLLMQGSAIEIIQ
-561 AVITALLG
+561 SLITALLG
-569 IYSLSCALEKIAF
+569 IYSLSCALEKFAF
-582 IWNINRLEQIVLFAS
+582 KWEISQVERVALFVS
-597 ALLLIVPGTVTD
+597 AILLVVPGTLTD
-609 LMGLAVLIAI
+609 VVGFLVLAAI
-619 FCLKYFGSRK
+619 FALKLIENK
-629 KETMQNA
+629 KKVLCN

>member
-1 MQKIIYICTAEKRK
+1 
-15 KGGKSML
+15 ML
-22 KKLSFLLAAIFCI
+22 KRLSFALAVLFCI
-35 FHCYTAMFGAAS
+35 FHCWTAMFGAAA

-65 DYLAKE
+65 DYLAQE
-71 DRKWYCRLADLFF
+71 DRKWYCRVMDAFF
-84 LFASAGSF
+84 ILASAGSLI
-92 FYIMAIDKTIDLR
+92 YIMSIDKTIDLR
-105 SGLVYTYDLIF
+105 SGMIYTYDILF
-116 GVLLIAA
+116 GVLLIIT

-129 RSVGTSLAI
+129 RAVGKSLAI
-138 VVGCFL
+138 VVICFIV
-144 LYAFG
+144 YGFMG
-149 GAYLPGFLAH
+149 QYMPGFLAH
-159 AGMDLSRLISV
+159 VGMDITRITSV

-191 LFVILGAVFQETGVG
+191 LFVILGAVFNETGVG

-224 AKVAVV
+224 AKIAVV

-290 LIAEYLSIP
+290 LIAEYLGIP

-328 HDIKGVPEEELPT
+328 NNIKGVPESELPT
-341 WKELGQSVYLI
+341 WKELVKNVYLI
-352 LPLIYLILAMSVLKM
+352 LPLIYLIVSMSVFKM
-367 SVTKAGITAI
+367 SVTKSGITSI
-377 IATIVFTLFS
+377 IATIVCTLFS
-387 KRNRITPDKIKKIV
+387 ARNRITPAKLKKIV
-401 KSSIE
+401 KASIN
-406 GTKPVAIACGVVGII
+406 GAKPVAIACGVVGII

-433 MSAILID
+433 MSSVLIQVSNGHLGIL
-440 LSGGNLAVLLTL
+440 LVL
-452 TMIVSLILGMGVPT
+452 TMVVSLILGMGVPT

-478 PTLKKMDVLPLA
+478 PALKQMNVLPLA

-526 GFYAFKLSLSGFILP
+526 GVFAFKLSLSGFILP
-541 FMFIYN
+541 FMFVYN
-547 PVLLMQGEPLEIIQ
+547 PVLLMQGAGDFTVPDHC
-561 AVITALLG
+561 AVRHLQSFG
-569 IYSLSCALEKIAF
+569 
-582 IWNINRLEQIVLFAS
+582 R
-597 ALLLIVPGTVTD
+597 PGEV
-609 LMGLAVLIAI
+609 
-619 FCLKYFGSRK
+619 CL
-629 KETMQNA
+629 

>member
-1 MQKIIYICTAEKRK
+1 
-15 KGGKSML
+15 ML
-22 KKLSFLLAAIFCI
+22 KRLSFALAVLFCI
-35 FHCYTAMFGAAS
+35 FHCWTAMFGAAA

-65 DYLAKE
+65 DYLAQE
-71 DRKWYCRLADLFF
+71 DRKWYCRVMDAFF
-84 LFASAGSF
+84 ILASAGSLI
-92 FYIMAIDKTIDLR
+92 YIMSIDKTIDLR
-105 SGLVYTYDLIF
+105 SGMIYTYDILF
-116 GVLLIAA
+116 GVLLIIT

-129 RSVGTSLAI
+129 RAVGKSLAI
-138 VVGCFL
+138 VVICFIV
-144 LYAFG
+144 YGFMG
-149 GAYLPGFLAH
+149 QHMPGFLAH
-159 AGMDLSRLISV
+159 VGMDITRITSV

-191 LFVILGAVFQETGVG
+191 LFVILGAVFNETGVG

-224 AKVAVV
+224 AKIAVV

-290 LIAEYLSIP
+290 LIAEYLGIP

-328 HDIKGVPEEELPT
+328 NNIKGVPESELPT
-341 WKELGQSVYLI
+341 WKELVKNVYLI
-352 LPLIYLILAMSVLKM
+352 LPLIYLIVSMSVFKM
-367 SVTKAGITAI
+367 SVTKSGITSI
-377 IATIVFTLFS
+377 IATIVCTLFS
-387 KRNRITPDKIKKIV
+387 ARNRITPAKLKKIV
-401 KSSIE
+401 KASIN
-406 GTKPVAIACGVVGII
+406 GAKPVAIACGVVGII
-421 IGIVMGSGLGFR
+421 IGIVMGSDLGFR
-433 MSAILID
+433 MSSVLIQVSNGHLGIL
-440 LSGGNLAVLLTL
+440 LVL
-452 TMIVSLILGMGVPT
+452 TMVVSLILGMGVPT

-478 PTLKKMDVLPLA
+478 PALKQMNVLPLA

-526 GFYAFKLSLSGFILP
+526 GVFAFKLSLSGFILP
-541 FMFIYN
+541 FMFVYN
-547 PVLLMQGEPLEIIQ
+547 PVLLMQGGALEILQ
-561 AVITALLG
+561 SLITALLG
-569 IYSLSCALEKIAF
+569 IYSLSAALEKF
-582 IWNINRLEQIVLFAS
+582 VFKWNINQAERLVLLAS
-597 ALLLIVPGTVTD
+597 ALLLIIPGTITD
-609 LMGLAVLIAI
+609 LIGFAVLLGI
-619 FCLKYFGSRK
+619 FLIKTAEEK
-629 KETMQNA
+629 KGNYAKA